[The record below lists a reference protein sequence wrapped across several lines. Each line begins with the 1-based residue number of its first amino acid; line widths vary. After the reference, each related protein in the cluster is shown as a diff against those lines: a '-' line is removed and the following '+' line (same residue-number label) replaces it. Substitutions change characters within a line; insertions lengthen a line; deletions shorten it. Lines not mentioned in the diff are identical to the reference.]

1 MRRPADHPT
10 LRRAAPHTVL
20 VVTTIVGLVCAA
32 AMTAASAKIYDSVVE
47 RDGVA
52 GLDQPVLDAMVD
64 LRRPWLNTVVR
75 WYTDLGSALILP
87 VIAAIGAGMLV
98 WLWRSWTPALIILIA
113 GAGSL
118 TMSRVGKAAVDRE
131 RPDQSLA
138 VPPFET
144 SPAFPS
150 GHTLN
155 STVIFVMIAYLLAC
169 RLQTTRARA
178 MAIGVA
184 VVLSLLM
191 GLTRVYLG
199 AHWLTD
205 VLVGWT
211 LAVAWVLI
219 LVTAHRL
226 AASVER
232 DRDPHLDGQDPTSLR
247 PSG

>member
-1 MRRPADHPT
+1 MPRAADHPA
-10 LRRAAPHTVL
+10 LRRVGPHAVL
-20 VVTTIVGLVCAA
+20 VLTTIVGLLCAA
-32 AMTAASAKIYDSVVE
+32 ALTAASAKIYDAVVE

-52 GLDQPVLDAMVD
+52 GLDQPVLDAKID
-64 LRRPWLNTVVR
+64 LRRPWLSTVVR
-75 WYTDLGSALILP
+75 GYTDLGSALILP
-87 VIAAIGAGMLV
+87 VIAATGAALLV
-98 WLWRSWTPALIILIA
+98 WIWRSWTPALILLIS

-118 TMSRVGKAAVDRE
+118 TMSQVGKAAVDRE

-155 STVIFVMIAYLLAC
+155 STVIFVMIAYLLSC
-169 RLQTTRARA
+169 RLEGVRARTT
-178 MAIGVA
+178 AIGVA
-184 VVLSLLM
+184 VALSLLM

-211 LAVAWVLI
+211 LAAAWVLI
-219 LVTAHRL
+219 LITAHRL

-232 DRDPHLDGQDPTSLR
+232 DRDRKDPSSIGR
-247 PSG
+247 

>member
-1 MRRPADHPT
+1 MPRAADHPA
-10 LRRAAPHTVL
+10 LRRVGPHTVL
-20 VVTTIVGLVCAA
+20 VLTTIVGLACAA
-32 AMTAASAKIYDSVVE
+32 ALTAVSAKIYDAVVE

-52 GLDQPVLDAMVD
+52 GLDQPALDAMID

-75 WYTDLGSALILP
+75 WYTDLGSAVILP
-87 VIAAIGAGMLV
+87 ILAAISASLLV
-98 WLWRSWTPALIILIA
+98 WLWRSWTPALILLIS

-118 TMSRVGKAAVDRE
+118 TMSKVGKAVVDRE

-169 RLQTTRARA
+169 RLHSLRARA
-178 MAIGVA
+178 TAVGVA

-211 LAVAWVLI
+211 LAAAWVLVLI
-219 LVTAHRL
+219 TAHRL
-226 AASVER
+226 AASVDR
-232 DRDPHLDGQDPTSLR
+232 DRRSTDASSMGQ
-247 PSG
+247 

>member
-1 MRRPADHPT
+1 MPRAADHPG
-10 LRRAAPHTVL
+10 LRRVGPHTVL
-20 VVTTIVGLVCAA
+20 VVTTIVGLACAA
-32 AMTAASAKIYDSVVE
+32 ALTAASAKIYDAVTE
-47 RDGVA
+47 RDGVS
-52 GLDQPVLDAMVD
+52 GLDQPVLDAMID

-75 WYTDLGSALILP
+75 WYTDLGSALVLP
-87 VIAAIGAGMLV
+87 VIAAIGAGVLV
-98 WLWRSWTPALIILIA
+98 WLWRSWTPALILLIS

-118 TMSRVGKAAVDRE
+118 TMSKVGKAVVDRE
-131 RPDQSLA
+131 RPDQALA

-155 STVIFVMIAYLLAC
+155 TTVIFVMIAYLLAC
-169 RLQTTRARA
+169 RLLSLRARA
-178 MAIGVA
+178 TAIAVA

-211 LAVAWVLI
+211 LAAAWVLVLI
-219 LVTAHRL
+219 TAHRL

-232 DRDPHLDGQDPTSLR
+232 EGESADTSSTGR
-247 PSG
+247 